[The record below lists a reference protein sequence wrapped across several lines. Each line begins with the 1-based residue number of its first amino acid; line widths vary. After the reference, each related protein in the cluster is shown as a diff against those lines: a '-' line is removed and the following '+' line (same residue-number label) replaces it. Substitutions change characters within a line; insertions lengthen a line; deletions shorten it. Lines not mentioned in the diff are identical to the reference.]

1 MTRVVSPSPL
11 PSPVSSNVAALSTK
25 AYLQIMTEA
34 EFQAANFKL
43 RSREYKYYYEANK
56 DRLDAIPE
64 LSDMSGGLSNPALFN
79 FVYYCVWKSAYMRL
93 PTEELQQRFSERF
106 GDALLDNIAPD
117 ARRAMAADQC
127 SQSAARCA
135 AIYHLQ
141 PAHLQAM
148 LAVLRHVLSHDIW
161 GFFLWERSW
170 CAWMRRALLRCIPD
184 ITLPAQARK
193 IGPPVSSSKLS
204 RSYRH

>member
-1 MTRVVSPSPL
+1 M
-11 PSPVSSNVAALSTK
+11 STF
-25 AYLQIMTEA
+25 ADLQILTEA

-79 FVYYCVWKSAYMRL
+79 FVYYCVWKSAYTRL
-93 PTEELQQRFSERF
+93 PTEELQQRFSEHF

-117 ARRAMAADQC
+117 ARRAVAADQC

-135 AIYHLQ
+135 AACHLQ
-141 PAHLQAM
+141 PARMHAM
-148 LAVLRHVLSHDIW
+148 LAAMRHVLSHVVSW
-161 GFFLWERSW
+161 STLASVHGVCGCSMHRCAEVELRHKRSR
-170 CAWMRRALLRCIPD
+170 CLRRRARSGHMC
-184 ITLPAQARK
+184 PAA
-193 IGPPVSSSKLS
+193 S
-204 RSYRH
+204 RADFIDTRGSRVCAAL